1 MAVRWRRGPALGEAA
16 LDEGMKVAARILAA
30 ADARDALAAGRDAA
44 ADERDR
50 DIDLAE
56 LLGRVGDYGS
66 DWPARRAAAL
76 DREAAKRDRIAA
88 RDDLIALADQFVV
101 RERPV
106 HDDELGPV
114 TR

>member
-76 DREAAKRDRIAA
+76 DREAAKQDRIAA
-88 RDDLIALADQFVV
+88 RRDLAAVV
-101 RERPV
+101 EQLGV
-106 HDDELGPV
+106 HGTSVLRQRAGPA
-114 TR
+114 